1 MRAALSGRSLGKRT
15 AGKDPRHLR
24 RWRGMELCRTAPP
37 RRRQGGGP
45 AKARRAPGRLCC
57 GLAAKRARRADRF
70 LCDQLSRRDLRA
82 VQHCLPRQS
91 AGACRRQFR
100 CQGDDRASRSG
111 RAAGRDRSRRSATA
125 RHRDKR
131 RGARH
136 RPAGGALRRDR
147 RRYTRSAGTP
157 DRAVGYPVDHLH
169 LGHDRPVQ
177 GRFVLLSPHVF
188 ECRTG
193 ILADGWGGRSL
204 HVRRADLPYR
214 RHGPAVRDARA
225 RRVGRADRI
234 LLDRAFLG
242 HRTANQIHRGVPARG
257 DGDLPDEA
265 RARPGRP

>member
-70 LCDQLSRRDLRA
+70 LCDQLSRCDLRA
-82 VQHCLPRQS
+82 VQHRLSRQS
-91 AGACRRQFR
+91 AGACRRQFG

-111 RAAGRDRSRRSATA
+111 RAARRDRSRGAGAARA
-125 RHRDKR
+125 RHER
-131 RGARH
+131 RGTRYQS
-136 RPAGGALRRDR
+136 AGGALRRDR
-147 RRYTRSAGTP
+147 RRHTRPAGTP
-157 DRAVGYPVDHLH
+157 DRAVGHSVDHLH
-169 LGHDRPVQ
+169 IGHDRPVE
-177 GRFVLLSPHVF
+177 GRAVLLSPHVF
-188 ECRTG
+188 QRRAR
-193 ILADGWGGRSL
+193 ILADGGGGRSL
-204 HVRRADLPYR
+204 YVRRADLPYR